1 MEFME
6 LQLKQ
11 IHMYMYSYGI
21 NVHCV
26 HVGHGICARGKRVQ
40 THPYWLGRMN
50 HMYMYMYYG
59 IHVHVYTLHMYV
71 CTCIYIAHIKRD

>member
-6 LQLKQ
+6 LQLKH
-11 IHMYMYSYGI
+11 IHMHMYSYGI

-26 HVGHGICARGKRVQ
+26 HVGHGICARVKRVQ

-50 HMYMYMYYG
+50 HMYMYYG